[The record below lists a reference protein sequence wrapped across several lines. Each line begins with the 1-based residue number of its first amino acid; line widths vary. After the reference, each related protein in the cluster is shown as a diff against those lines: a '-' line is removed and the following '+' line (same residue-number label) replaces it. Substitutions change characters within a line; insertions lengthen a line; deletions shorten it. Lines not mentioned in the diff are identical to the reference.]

1 VLGRFTSDQR
11 DLAVRVVMNAPP
23 VALRQGRHPKVRV
36 ALAQELLA
44 FCRPLAF
51 RYVMED
57 GVHLKGNVF
66 FGVRVR
72 MLDEQVVLD
81 HCLRLLATSRLRY
94 LTSSGRTVIGDL
106 NQRVV
111 VVHAASR
118 TTS

>member
-1 VLGRFTSDQR
+1 MDS
-11 DLAVRVVMNAPP
+11 PP
-23 VALRQGRHPKVRV
+23 VALCHCRHAKVRV

-44 FCRPLAF
+44 FFRPAGL
-51 RYVMED
+51 RDVMEH

-66 FGVRVR
+66 FGVCVR
-72 MLDEQVVLD
+72 MLDEQLVFD
-81 HCLRLLATSRLRY
+81 HCLRLLATSCLRY
-94 LTSSGRTVIGDL
+94 LTFSSGTVVGDL

>member
-1 VLGRFTSDQR
+1 
-11 DLAVRVVMNAPP
+11 MNAPA
-23 VALRQGRHPKVRV
+23 VTLCQRRHPKVRV
-36 ALAQELLA
+36 AFAQELLT
-44 FCRPLAF
+44 FFRPAGLLD
-51 RYVMED
+51 VMED

-72 MLDEQVVLD
+72 MLDKQLVLD

-94 LTSSGRTVIGDL
+94 LTFSSRTVVGDL